1 MPNPVEVVKRAAV
14 EAVEA
19 QKPVHL
25 LFGQVISVSPL
36 KIQVDQKSIYT
47 EKMLVLTRNVTDF
60 EVDMTVSHITLNRA
74 GGSGDPAFASHNH
87 DYKGK
92 KKFKVHNALIKGDW
106 VLLGRIQGGKRF
118 VVIDRIKPIPRTEG
132 GMVMIPNTG
141 DDLRQDFVFTTLPS
155 RTFKMNHDTLTITGT
170 VDQIRAVEQAVFL
183 ILNTE
188 RYFWLIHSWNY
199 GVELHNLIGKDPEYC
214 IPEIERRIREAL
226 LQDDRITA
234 VEIFSL
240 K

>member
-25 LFGQVISVSPL
+25 LFGQVISASPL

-47 EKMLVLTRNVTDF
+47 EKMLVLTRKVTDF

-118 VVIDRIKPIPRTEG
+118 VVMDRIKPIPELKG
-132 GMVMIPNTG
+132 
-141 DDLRQDFVFTTLPS
+141 
-155 RTFKMNHDTLTITGT
+155 
-170 VDQIRAVEQAVFL
+170 E
-183 ILNTE
+183 
-188 RYFWLIHSWNY
+188 WL
-199 GVELHNLIGKDPEYC
+199 
-214 IPEIERRIREAL
+214 
-226 LQDDRITA
+226 
-234 VEIFSL
+234 
-240 K
+240 

>member
-25 LFGQVISVSPL
+25 LFGQVISASPL

-60 EVDMTVSHITLNRA
+60 EVDMTVSHITLKRA
-74 GGSGDPAFASHNH
+74 GGSGDPAFASLNH

-118 VVIDRIKPIPRTEG
+118 VVIDRIKPIPELKG
-132 GMVMIPNTG
+132 
-141 DDLRQDFVFTTLPS
+141 
-155 RTFKMNHDTLTITGT
+155 
-170 VDQIRAVEQAVFL
+170 E
-183 ILNTE
+183 
-188 RYFWLIHSWNY
+188 WL
-199 GVELHNLIGKDPEYC
+199 
-214 IPEIERRIREAL
+214 
-226 LQDDRITA
+226 
-234 VEIFSL
+234 
-240 K
+240 

>member
-1 MPNPVEVVKRAAV
+1 LPNPVEVVKRAAV

-25 LFGQVISVSPL
+25 LFGQVISASPL

-92 KKFKVHNALIKGDW
+92 KK
-106 VLLGRIQGGKRF
+106 IQSTQRL
-118 VVIDRIKPIPRTEG
+118 D
-132 GMVMIPNTG
+132 
-141 DDLRQDFVFTTLPS
+141 
-155 RTFKMNHDTLTITGT
+155 
-170 VDQIRAVEQAVFL
+170 
-183 ILNTE
+183 
-188 RYFWLIHSWNY
+188 
-199 GVELHNLIGKDPEYC
+199 
-214 IPEIERRIREAL
+214 
-226 LQDDRITA
+226 
-234 VEIFSL
+234 
-240 K
+240 

>member
-25 LFGQVISVSPL
+25 LFGQVISVSTL

-118 VVIDRIKPIPRTEG
+118 VVIDRIKPIPELKG
-132 GMVMIPNTG
+132 
-141 DDLRQDFVFTTLPS
+141 
-155 RTFKMNHDTLTITGT
+155 
-170 VDQIRAVEQAVFL
+170 E
-183 ILNTE
+183 
-188 RYFWLIHSWNY
+188 WL
-199 GVELHNLIGKDPEYC
+199 
-214 IPEIERRIREAL
+214 
-226 LQDDRITA
+226 
-234 VEIFSL
+234 
-240 K
+240 

>member
-1 MPNPVEVVKRAAV
+1 MVKRAAV

-25 LFGQVISVSPL
+25 LFGQVISASPL

-47 EKMLVLTRNVTDF
+47 EKMLVLTRNVTAF

-118 VVIDRIKPIPRTEG
+118 VVIDRIKPIPELKG
-132 GMVMIPNTG
+132 
-141 DDLRQDFVFTTLPS
+141 
-155 RTFKMNHDTLTITGT
+155 
-170 VDQIRAVEQAVFL
+170 E
-183 ILNTE
+183 
-188 RYFWLIHSWNY
+188 WL
-199 GVELHNLIGKDPEYC
+199 
-214 IPEIERRIREAL
+214 
-226 LQDDRITA
+226 
-234 VEIFSL
+234 
-240 K
+240 